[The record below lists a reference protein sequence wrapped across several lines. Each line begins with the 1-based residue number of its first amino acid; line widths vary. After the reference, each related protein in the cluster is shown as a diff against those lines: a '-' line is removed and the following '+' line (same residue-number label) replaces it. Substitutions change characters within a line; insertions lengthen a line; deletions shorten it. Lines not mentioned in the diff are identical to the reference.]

1 MQALLNDIE
10 LDIQELKLLIEVISR
25 EPDSF
30 ARNVAKRNIIQT
42 RSRLDLLLEQL
53 EEGQPV
59 VSESEEV
66 AEPIQEMELPLP
78 TVEVAEINTE
88 EAAIMEPV
96 EPEIQSVAT
105 VILADR
111 IKTANEL
118 RSSIS
123 LNDSFRFSR
132 EVFGND
138 TELMNRV
145 LQQIG
150 EMSSLEMALAFVRS
164 KVNVDEENEAM
175 ADFMELLRKYF
186 N

>member
-10 LDIQELKLLIEVISR
+10 LDIQELKLLIEVVSR
-25 EPDSF
+25 EPNSF
-30 ARNVAKRNIIQT
+30 ARNVAKRNIIQL
-42 RSRLDLLLEQL
+42 RSRLDQLLGQL
-53 EEGQPV
+53 EEVQPI
-59 VSESEEV
+59 VSEEEKV
-66 AEPIQEMELPLP
+66 TEPIQEMVLPLP
-78 TVEVAEINTE
+78 TIELAEVNTE
-88 EAAIMEPV
+88 EAAIV
-96 EPEIQSVAT
+96 EPIEANPQPVAT
-105 VILADR
+105 TILADR

-132 EVFGND
+132 ELFAND

-150 EMSSLEMALAFVRS
+150 EMSSLEMASAFVRS

-175 ADFMELLRKYF
+175 VDFMELLKKYF